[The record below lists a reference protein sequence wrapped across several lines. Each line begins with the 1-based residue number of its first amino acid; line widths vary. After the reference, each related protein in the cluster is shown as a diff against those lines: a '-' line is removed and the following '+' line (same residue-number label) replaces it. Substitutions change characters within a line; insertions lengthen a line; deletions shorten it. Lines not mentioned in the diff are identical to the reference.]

1 MKVGPYA
8 GRKVSEVKP
17 IIREELIAAGQA
29 LPYSEP
35 EKPVRR
41 AGVRGRE
48 RGGEG
53 GSRGIACPLGG
64 GGMGGGG
71 AKMEMLKGNTLCVF
85 LA

>member
-35 EKPVRR
+35 EKQVRDC
-41 AGVRGRE
+41 AHKHYLCCVRMLLVLVGR
-48 RGGEG
+48 
-53 GSRGIACPLGG
+53 
-64 GGMGGGG
+64 
-71 AKMEMLKGNTLCVF
+71 
-85 LA
+85 